1 MSTVEIETIYGT
13 SLDLDIPALKCKEG
27 AEPGE
32 DEVDCLQT
40 AEYPDNNKY
49 HVNIINAF
57 IDFFVQYHNNNVDD
71 TADDDGKKI
80 GKYLQNV
87 LQLKKIMYSFTIEHK
102 DKYRSVIGSIKEKN
116 YDDKIKSSFD
126 MVSNMGRGNMEV
138 HVQQHLGPIQKR
150 VNLYLL
156 FLSYNVLSFSGI
168 LGIDIIEMDV
178 IIEEEKKKGEQ
189 SFILQF
195 LPKDIEHSCF
205 LTIQLLF
212 NRNEIDTLIIRKI
225 NQVAD
230 AHDAGGSKRFQK
242 YHTRI
247 RKHKSRKHKSRKH
260 KSRKHKS
267 RKSNKNAKK
276 KDVLGKWIT

>member
-32 DEVDCLQT
+32 DKVDCLQT

-168 LGIDIIEMDV
+168 LGIDIIDIV
-178 IIEEEKKKGEQ
+178 DIIKEEKKRERDKKQ

-195 LPKDIEHSCF
+195 LPKDIEQSCF
-205 LTIQLLF
+205 RTIQLLF

-225 NQVAD
+225 IRVAEG
-230 AHDAGGSKRFQK
+230 HDTGGSKRFQK
-242 YHTRI
+242 KYN
-247 RKHKSRKHKSRKH
+247 KSRKNKYKRTNKYKKGRKN
-260 KSRKHKS
+260 KCSLYKKRTQ
-267 RKSNKNAKK
+267 SNQNKMF
-276 KDVLGKWIT
+276 

>member
-1 MSTVEIETIYGT
+1 MEQHQTIETIYGT
-13 SLDLDIPALKCKEG
+13 SLDLHIPALKCKEG

-40 AEYPDNNKY
+40 ADYPDNNKY

-57 IDFFVQYHNNNVDD
+57 VDFFVQYYNRTIDD
-71 TADDDGKKI
+71 TAGDDGKI
-80 GKYLQNV
+80 FGKYLKNV

-102 DKYRSVIGSIKEKN
+102 EDKYRPIVSSIKEKN
-116 YDDKIKSSFD
+116 YADKIKSSFG
-126 MVSNMGRGNMEV
+126 MVSNMGRDNMKV
-138 HVQQHLGPIQKR
+138 NVQTLGPIQKR

-156 FLSYNVLSFSGI
+156 VLSYNVLSFSGI

-195 LPKDIEHSCF
+195 LPKDIEQSCF
-205 LTIQLLF
+205 RTIQLLF

-247 RKHKSRKHKSRKH
+247 RKHKSRKHKSRK
-260 KSRKHKS
+260 
-267 RKSNKNAKK
+267 SNKNAKK
-276 KDVLGKWIT
+276 KRCFRKMDNIT

>member
-1 MSTVEIETIYGT
+1 MSAVEIETIYGT

-71 TADDDGKKI
+71 SAGDDGKNF

-102 DKYRSVIGSIKEKN
+102 DKYKSVIGLIKEKN
-116 YDDKIKSSFD
+116 YADKIKSSFG
-126 MVSNMGRGNMEV
+126 MVSNMGRDNMKV
-138 HVQQHLGPIQKR
+138 NVQTLGSIQKI

-156 FLSYNVLSFSGI
+156 VLSYNVLSFSGI

-178 IIEEEKKKGEQ
+178 IIKEEKKKGEQ

-195 LPKDIEHSCF
+195 LPKDIEQSCF

-212 NRNEIDTLIIRKI
+212 NRNEIDTLLIRKI
-225 NQVAD
+225 MQVAR
-230 AHDAGGSKRFQK
+230 AHDAGGSKRVQK
-242 YHTRI
+242 YHI
-247 RKHKSRKHKSRKH
+247 RSRKCKSRKHKY
-260 KSRKHKS
+260 RKHKS
-267 RKSNKNAKK
+267 RKSNKKTQKK
-276 KDVLGKWIT
+276 IRCFRKMDNII

>member
-1 MSTVEIETIYGT
+1 MEQQEPIETIYGK

-27 AEPGE
+27 PEPRE
-32 DEVDCLQT
+32 DEVDCQQT
-40 AEYPDNNKY
+40 ADAPDNNKY

-57 IDFFVQYHNNNVDD
+57 VDFFVQYYNRTIDD
-71 TADDDGKKI
+71 TVGDDGKKF
-80 GKYLQNV
+80 GKYLKNI

-102 DKYRSVIGSIKEKN
+102 EDKYRPIVGSIKEKN
-116 YDDKIKSSFD
+116 YADKIKSSFG
-126 MVSNMGRGNMEV
+126 MVSNMGRGNMKV
-138 HVQQHLGPIQKR
+138 NVQTLGPFQKK

-156 FLSYNVLSFSGI
+156 ILSYNILSFSGI

-195 LPKDIEHSCF
+195 LPKDIEQSCF
-205 LTIQLLF
+205 RTIQLLF

-225 NQVAD
+225 NQMAET
-230 AHDAGGSKRFQK
+230 HDAGGSKRFQK
-242 YHTRI
+242 YNI
-247 RKHKSRKHKSRKH
+247 RSRKRKSRKH

-267 RKSNKNAKK
+267 RKSNKKNAKK
-276 KDVLGKWIT
+276 NKMF

>member
-1 MSTVEIETIYGT
+1 MSAVEIETIYGT

-71 TADDDGKKI
+71 SAGDDGKI
-80 GKYLQNV
+80 FGKYLQNV

-102 DKYRSVIGSIKEKN
+102 DKYKSVIGLIKEKN
-116 YDDKIKSSFD
+116 YADKIKSSFG
-126 MVSNMGRGNMEV
+126 MVSNMGRDNMKV
-138 HVQQHLGPIQKR
+138 NVQTLGSIQKI

-156 FLSYNVLSFSGI
+156 VLSYNVLSFSGI
-168 LGIDIIEMDV
+168 LGIDIIDIV
-178 IIEEEKKKGEQ
+178 DIIKEEKKRERDKKQ

-195 LPKDIEHSCF
+195 LPKDIEQSCF
-205 LTIQLLF
+205 RTIQLLF
-212 NRNEIDTLIIRKI
+212 NRNEIDTLLIRKI
-225 NQVAD
+225 MQVAR
-230 AHDAGGSKRFQK
+230 AHDAGGSKRVQK
-242 YHTRI
+242 YHI
-247 RKHKSRKHKSRKH
+247 RSRKCKSRKHKY
-260 KSRKHKS
+260 RKHKS
-267 RKSNKNAKK
+267 RKSNKKTQKK
-276 KDVLGKWIT
+276 NKMF